1 MRDNAAA
8 ARALR
13 ADEYES
19 RFLRPVEVG
28 EEPVARRREPRPR
41 AYGSGRS
48 STAGN
53 SGRAMNGGSTR
64 LATGSAA
71 GVPGRRTV
79 HITRPAAPPR
89 RRSTTSTALV
99 ARPDRTAMWA
109 FVLALFLVLMAV
121 ATAHAGVERPEPR
134 EARAGPGAPATK
146 QAAEGRSVGRE
157 KTRAK
162 AG

>member
-28 EEPVARRREPRPR
+28 EEPALRRREPRPR

-48 STAGN
+48 TGA
-53 SGRAMNGGSTR
+53 
-64 LATGSAA
+64 GSARGSMA
-71 GVPGRRTV
+71 GSSMASGSMAGPSRLSASSTGGVAGRRTV
-79 HITRPAAPPR
+79 QITGQAAPPR

-109 FVLALFLVLMAV
+109 FLLALFLVLMAV
-121 ATAHAGVERPEPR
+121 ATAHAAV
-134 EARAGPGAPATK
+134 
-146 QAAEGRSVGRE
+146 
-157 KTRAK
+157 
-162 AG
+162 

>member
-1 MRDNAAA
+1 MSDNAAT

-28 EEPVARRREPRPR
+28 EDLTPRRREPRQR
-41 AYGSGRS
+41 AYGTGRS
-48 STAGN
+48 
-53 SGRAMNGGSTR
+53 AMGGSTR
-64 LATGSAA
+64 GIAGAAGSGIGSPRLSASSTA

-79 HITRPAAPPR
+79 QITGQAAPPR

-109 FVLALFLVLMAV
+109 FLLALFLVLMAV
-121 ATAHAGVERPEPR
+121 ATAHAAV
-134 EARAGPGAPATK
+134 
-146 QAAEGRSVGRE
+146 
-157 KTRAK
+157 
-162 AG
+162 

>member
-1 MRDNAAA
+1 MRDNAAT

-28 EEPVARRREPRPR
+28 EELAPRRREPRPR
-41 AYGSGRS
+41 AYGSRPSGSDVGS
-48 STAGN
+48 SP
-53 SGRAMNGGSTR
+53 R
-64 LATGSAA
+64 LSAASSA

-79 HITRPAAPPR
+79 QITGQAAPPR

-109 FVLALFLVLMAV
+109 FLLALFLVLMAV
-121 ATAHAGVERPEPR
+121 ATAHAAV
-134 EARAGPGAPATK
+134 
-146 QAAEGRSVGRE
+146 
-157 KTRAK
+157 
-162 AG
+162 

>member
-28 EEPVARRREPRPR
+28 EERAPRRREPRPR
-41 AYGSGRS
+41 AYGTGRTASSRASMVGAPAGSSRLSAS
-48 STAGN
+48 ST
-53 SGRAMNGGSTR
+53 GGV
-64 LATGSAA
+64 A
-71 GVPGRRTV
+71 GRRTV
-79 HITRPAAPPR
+79 QITGQAAPPR

-109 FVLALFLVLMAV
+109 FLLALFLVLMAV
-121 ATAHAGVERPEPR
+121 ATAHAAV
-134 EARAGPGAPATK
+134 
-146 QAAEGRSVGRE
+146 
-157 KTRAK
+157 
-162 AG
+162 